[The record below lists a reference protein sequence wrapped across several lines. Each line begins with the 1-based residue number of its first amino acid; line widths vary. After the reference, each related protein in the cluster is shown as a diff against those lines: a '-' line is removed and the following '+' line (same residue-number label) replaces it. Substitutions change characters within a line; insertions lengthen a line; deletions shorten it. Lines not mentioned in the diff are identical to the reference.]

1 MTISSIAPGT
11 ASWLNWFDFFRY
23 SKMARPGSASI
34 LTAQNLFVRYNE
46 QVVLDNAS
54 LSIHEGDRIG
64 LVGRNGSGKSTFL
77 RILAEVLQPDQGTVA
92 RRRGLRVG
100 YLPQEFALDPALTVE
115 ENIRVGVAHVQELIN
130 EFESLPGHTKRH
142 DVLEEQ
148 ILLLDGWSLDN
159 RIETAMSKLNAPPGD
174 ARIDNLSG
182 GEKRRVALC
191 RAVVSQPDLLIL
203 DEPTNHLDAESIE
216 WLIDYLDAYPGA
228 FVVVTHDRYFLDR
241 VTSQITELSNGTFF
255 SYEGNYTGYL
265 VQRAERMAAAETAEH
280 KRQMFLKRELEWV
293 RRAPEARRTKSKAR
307 IDAYYE
313 VESQG
318 PPEIDRDIDLVVPP
332 APQLGNRVSELI
344 DVGMELED
352 GRRLFSGFDF
362 MFEAGQ
368 RIGITGRNGLGK
380 TTLLKIILG
389 QVEPTSGE
397 VRTGQLTRFNYV
409 DQARLML
416 NDNDTVLE
424 AMSDGSEYVMFGGQK
439 IPVRGYLKR
448 FLFTDD
454 RLVTQVRFLS
464 GGERSRLLLA
474 KILRNGGNF
483 LILDEPTNDLDLAT
497 LRILEEALLA
507 FTGVV
512 LVVSHDRYFLN
523 RICTG
528 ILAFEG
534 HGQVSYSVGSY
545 DYYWEKRQR
554 MLESFGADPGSAT
567 TVAEKPRKAA
577 AVTKTRKLSYKEA
590 RELEGMEA
598 KILAKEERV
607 ASIEMLFSDADFH
620 QKHGD
625 QAQALHDE
633 IDATRKEVEGLYARW
648 EELEAIKAAEAN

>member
-1 MTISSIAPGT
+1 
-11 ASWLNWFDFFRY
+11 
-23 SKMARPGSASI
+23 MARPGSPSI
-34 LTAQNLFVRYNE
+34 LTAQDLYVRYNE

-54 LSIHEGDRIG
+54 LSIHEDDRIG

-77 RILAEVLQPDQGTVA
+77 RILAGVLEPDRGTVA

-115 ENIRVGVAHVQELIN
+115 ENIRAGVADLLALIR
-130 EFESLPGHTKRH
+130 EFESLPGHTGRH
-142 DVLEEQ
+142 DELEAQ
-148 ILLLDGWSLDN
+148 IRLRDGWSLDN
-159 RIETAMSKLNAPPGD
+159 RIATAMSKLACPPGD
-174 ARIDNLSG
+174 AMIHNLSG

-203 DEPTNHLDAESIE
+203 DEPTNHLDTESIE
-216 WLIDYLDAYPGA
+216 WLIDYLETYPGA

-241 VTSQITELSNGTFF
+241 VTNQITELANGTFY
-255 SYEGNYTGYL
+255 SYEGNYTEYL
-265 VQRAERMAAAETAEH
+265 VQRAERLAAAEVAEH

-293 RRAPEARRTKSKAR
+293 RRSPEARRTKSKAR
-307 IDAYYE
+307 LDAYFE
-313 VESQG
+313 AASQA
-318 PPEIDRDIDLVVPP
+318 PPELDRDIDLVVPP
-332 APQLGNRVSELI
+332 APQLGNRVVELI
-344 DVGMELED
+344 DVGMTLED
-352 GRRLFSGFDF
+352 GRRLFSGLNFK
-362 MFEAGQ
+362 FEAGQ

-389 QVEPTSGE
+389 QVQPTLGE
-397 VRTGQLTRFNYV
+397 VRVGQLTRFNYV
-409 DQARLML
+409 DQGRLLL
-416 NDNDTVLE
+416 NDDDSVLQ
-424 AMSDGSEYVMFGGQK
+424 AMSDGSDYVMFGNHK

-454 RLVTQVRFLS
+454 RLLTTVRNLS

-497 LRILEEALLA
+497 LRILEEALIA
-507 FTGVV
+507 FGGVV

-534 HGQVSYSVGSY
+534 EGQVTYSVGCY

-554 MLESFGADPGSAT
+554 LLAALGPDPGPVKAQEKARRSSSSAS
-567 TVAEKPRKAA
+567 KPRKL
-577 AVTKTRKLSYKEA
+577 TYKEGK
-590 RELEGMEA
+590 ELEGMEER
-598 KILAKEERV
+598 IMEKEARIAE
-607 ASIEMLFSDADFH
+607 IEAMFAAPDFH
-620 QKHGD
+620 TKYGH
-625 QAQALHDE
+625 QAQALHE
-633 IDATRKEVEGLYARW
+633 EVEATRLEVEKLYARW
-648 EELEAIKAAEAN
+648 EELEAIRAAAEA